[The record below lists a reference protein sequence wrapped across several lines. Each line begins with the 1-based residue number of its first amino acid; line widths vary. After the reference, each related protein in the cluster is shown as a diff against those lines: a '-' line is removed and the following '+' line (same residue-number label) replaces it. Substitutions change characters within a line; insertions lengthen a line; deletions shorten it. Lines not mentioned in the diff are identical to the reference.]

1 MQATIVDLST
11 HTRLIAR
18 GKDRRDLVQRLTTN
32 DVLHGGAVANL
43 FTDQNG
49 RVIEPVICAL
59 GDDQDIIVA
68 DPGAEASLLAWL
80 DQMTFR
86 EDATFVAHHGPHWLA
101 LGDRVYET
109 LHIQPGES
117 RPGAAA
123 LRELGID
130 MVHIFGEPPALPVLS
145 AIQWHALRVQSGLA
159 RADREVARGHNP
171 HEARFA
177 DRLNDRKGC
186 YIGQEVVARL
196 ETYNKV
202 QRTLVRLLTAQPA
215 TIGAAVMHEEKAVG
229 EIAAIADHA
238 ALAFVKLAVAAG
250 PFFIEGKAAR
260 VLPWPG
266 ESDHEPGS

>member
-11 HTRLIAR
+11 HTRLVAR

-32 DVLHGGAVANL
+32 DVLHGGAVGNL

-49 RVIEPVICAL
+49 RVIEPVVCAL
-59 GDDQDIIVA
+59 GESEDFIIA
-68 DPGAEASLLAWL
+68 DPGAETSLLAWL
-80 DQMTFR
+80 EQMTFR
-86 EDATFVAHHGPHWLA
+86 EDATFEVRKGPHWLA
-101 LGDRVYET
+101 LGEGVYEK

-117 RPGAAA
+117 RPEAAA

-145 AIQWHALRVQSGLA
+145 ASQWHALRVQTGLA
-159 RADREVARGHNP
+159 RADRDVVRGHNP

-202 QRTLVRLLTAQPA
+202 QRTLVRLTTARPSSVGDVV
-215 TIGAAVMHEEKAVG
+215 THEDKAVG
-229 EIAAIADHA
+229 EIAAVADTA
-238 ALAFVKLAVAAG
+238 ALAYVKLASAEAPLAVGGA
-250 PFFIEGKAAR
+250 AAR
-260 VLPWPG
+260 TLPWPV
-266 ESDHEPGS
+266 